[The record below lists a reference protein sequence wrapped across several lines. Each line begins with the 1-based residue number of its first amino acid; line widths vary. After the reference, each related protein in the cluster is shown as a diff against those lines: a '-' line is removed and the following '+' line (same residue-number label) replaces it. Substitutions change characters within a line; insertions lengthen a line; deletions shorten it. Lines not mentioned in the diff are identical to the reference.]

1 MNARA
6 KALIASVVVIALA
19 LTAVSGVTY
28 SWFSDTEKT
37 DVSVDGARFDLNTT
51 FGPPTVVNSSIGTSA
66 TVDSV
71 TGEITVSNLAPGS
84 IVTIPYSAE
93 YTSTIDVMYSL
104 KATVSDMVLKDYDM
118 ENISVCGKSIKTIVG
133 AGSSGDLAVV
143 DWTSM
148 PRTAPAIAYG
158 TYQPLG
164 SGNIV
169 ISALPT
175 YGDSP
180 ATGWSVDD
188 ARSFKVVIT
197 AELTQGDRPV
207 TSLDS
212 GIAVIPSSNKTVS
225 GQAEAVTGAID
236 MDATVDFS
244 AVSSVTPASSSASV
258 EPAGLTVS
266 VKSVSPGVTGFS
278 VNALGTISLALSG
291 SAGPISSPTFD
302 QPVVVT
308 AVLKNV
314 TSDPGVVQVKYGA
327 DNIDVISYMYDS
339 TAKTLTVVFKTNHFS
354 DFDIVPAKVR
364 NGSDYYA
371 SLADAVG
378 KAKAGDTLVLVGDT
392 KEAADVVKVDKNLT
406 IELNDHEITFMND
419 GLRVQGTSSEA
430 TATLT
435 INGEGKIV
443 GGKVGTANFEDLP
456 AYAMSYGTLIINGG
470 EFVSNSCAECIYA
483 GENATV
489 EINGGVFS
497 STKPTDTVKGWLLN
511 AKDSSETA
519 KIVVKGG
526 TFHGYSPANGDNTN
540 GGTFVSDGYLVEESV
555 SNTYAVVKAPVKIG
569 DKYYASLSDAIKAAT
584 KDAVIEIIFG
594 TQMLENDVANQG
606 DKARTVTI
614 QGDGTQTVDVITKA
628 VSAEDGMLSYQRGST
643 FTFKNLNIKAGEG
656 SFDGIV
662 CDGLV
667 FENCIITGKLTLYGK
682 ATFTN
687 CTFENTMANQ
697 YSIWTWGGT
706 DVKFENCTF
715 NTNGKAILLYG
726 RATADKPTNLTVTD
740 CTFTDR
746 NNGVAGKAAIE
757 IGNDYTATYNLV
769 INNIIVNGFADGK
782 NTGSKVWANKNSMDA
797 EHLSVTIDGD
807 KVQ

>member
-37 DVSVDGARFDLNTT
+37 DVSVDGAKFDLMTE
-51 FGPPTVVNSSIGTSA
+51 FGTPTVVNSSIGTSA
-66 TVDSV
+66 TVDSA

-84 IVTIPYSAE
+84 IITIPYSAE

-104 KATVSDMVLKDYDM
+104 KATVSDMVLKNYDKK
-118 ENISVCGKSIKTIVG
+118 NIYICGSTIESIVG
-133 AGSSGDLAVV
+133 AGLTGDLAVV

-148 PRTAPAIAYG
+148 TRTAPTVA
-158 TYQPLG
+158 YQPLD

-169 ISALPT
+169 ISAPTT
-175 YGDSP
+175 YGDTP
-180 ATGWSVDD
+180 DAGWSVND
-188 ARSFKVVIT
+188 ARSFKVIIT

-207 TSLDS
+207 ASLVS
-212 GIAVIPSSNKTVS
+212 GSAVIPASNKTVS
-225 GQAEAVTGAID
+225 GPAEAETGAAA

-244 AVSSVTPASSSASV
+244 AVGSVTLASSSASF

-266 VKSVSPGVTGFS
+266 VKSVPAGTIGFS
-278 VNALGTISLALSG
+278 VNALGTISLSLSDG
-291 SAGPISSPTFD
+291 ATPITNPRFD

-308 AVLKNV
+308 AVLKGV
-314 TSDPGVVQVKYGA
+314 TPDPGVVQVKYGTEI
-327 DNIDVISYMYDS
+327 IDVVSYMYDS
-339 TAKTLTVVFKTNHFS
+339 SASTLTVVFKTTHFS
-354 DFDIVPAKVR
+354 DFDIVPVKVR
-364 NGSDYYA
+364 NGSDHYA

-392 KEAADVVKVDKNLT
+392 KETADVVKVDKNLT
-406 IELNDHEITFMND
+406 IELNGHEITFMND
-419 GLRVQGTSSEA
+419 GLRVQGTSSDA

-443 GGKVGTANFEDLP
+443 GGTDGTANSEDLP

-497 STKPTDTVKGWLLN
+497 STKPMDLVKGWLLN
-511 AKDSSETA
+511 AKDGSKTA
-519 KIVVKGG
+519 KIVVIGG

-540 GGTFVSDGYLVEESV
+540 GETFVSDGCKVEESETGV
-555 SNTYAVVKAPVKIG
+555 YTVKAPVKIG

-594 TQMLENDVANQG
+594 TQVLENNVANE
-606 DKARTVTI
+606 KNARTVTI

-628 VSAEDGMLSYQRGST
+628 VNAENGKLSYQRGST

-667 FENCIITGKLTLYGK
+667 FEKCTITGKLTLYGK
-682 ATFTN
+682 AIFKN
-687 CTFENTMANQ
+687 CTFNNTMTDQ

-706 DVKFENCTF
+706 DVKFESCTF
-715 NTNGKAILLYG
+715 NTNGKAVILYG
-726 RATADKPTNLTVTD
+726 QATAAKPTNLTVTD
-740 CTFTDR
+740 CIFNDS
-746 NNGVAGKAAIE
+746 NSGAAGKAAIE
-757 IGNDYTATYNLV
+757 IGNDYNATYNLE
-769 INNIIVNGFADGK
+769 IKNIVVNGFADGK

-797 EHLSVTIDGD
+797 KHLSVTIDD
-807 KVQ
+807 VKIQ